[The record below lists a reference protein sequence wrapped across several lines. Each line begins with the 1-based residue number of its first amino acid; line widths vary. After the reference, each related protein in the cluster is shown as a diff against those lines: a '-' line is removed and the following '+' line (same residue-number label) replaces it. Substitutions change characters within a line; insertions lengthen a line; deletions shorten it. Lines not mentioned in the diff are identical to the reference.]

1 MNEHEIHCGLRQ
13 PPHDE
18 FPHNNQPKVGGRNG
32 GEYGGEVQQ
41 VGGVWER
48 DTIVFGGGEVKGR

>member
-18 FPHNNQPKVGGRNG
+18 FPHNNQPKVGGCSG

-41 VGGVWER
+41 VGSVGER